1 MPRSSRPPILDDDVR
16 AVVESAHLVFAATVT
31 PDGQPN
37 LSPKGTIRVWDDNRL
52 FFLDIASPKTRANLE
67 QNPKIELN
75 VVEHL
80 SRRGYRFFGTATLH
94 RYDDVFREAGEVAK
108 RFRYTFDSIDDKF
121 RQDLRRSP
129 LRRKTLFYSLFATE
143 DHRDGNKCPREPL
156 ARVLSVHHSTRS
168 NLSTTQPAPSSTS
181 KWMML
186 LTYRW

>member
-94 RYDDVFREAGEVAK
+94 RDDDVFREAMRRVFTEEGASYPVTCVVMVAVE
-108 RFRYTFDSIDDKF
+108 RMDELVSPGYMHMRSEHAMRDSW
-121 RQDLRRSP
+121 RQRRE
-129 LRRKTLFYSLFATE
+129 SLDTSFEEHAKN
-143 DHRDGNKCPREPL
+143 HPFVPDGHE
-156 ARVLSVHHSTRS
+156 A
-168 NLSTTQPAPSSTS
+168 PASGAD
-181 KWMML
+181 
-186 LTYRW
+186 